1 MAREAESGA
10 AVTSSLRRLALPG
23 AVAAAG
29 AGIAYLMTNKPTR
42 RLRGLLSKLPG
53 GTSDL
58 VDDLK
63 ERVQTAG
70 GGGTPE
76 PTGLISQERLEE
88 FEQRRRERKKR
99 RDRRQKRATT

>member
-1 MAREAESGA
+1 MASEPESGVA
-10 AVTSSLRRLALPG
+10 DKSSLRKLALPG

-29 AGIAYLMTNKPTR
+29 AGIAYLISNKPTR
-42 RLRGLLSKLPG
+42 HLRGLMSKLPG
-53 GTSDL
+53 SASDL

-70 GGGTPE
+70 GGDTPQ
-76 PTGLISQERLEE
+76 PTPQISQERLDE
-88 FEQRRRERKKR
+88 FEKRRGERKKR

>member
-10 AVTSSLRRLALPG
+10 ADTSSLRKLALPG

-29 AGIAYLMTNKPTR
+29 AGIAYLVANKPTR

-53 GTSDL
+53 GAGDL

-63 ERVQTAG
+63 ERVQATG
-70 GGGTPE
+70 GAGTPE
-76 PTGLISQERLEE
+76 PTGLINQERLEE